1 MVTAIKSPH
10 AVRWLIGMVVAGLA
24 IFVLALSF
32 LMVPYS
38 GVIEEK
44 GGKDLTCLQIP
55 FTQSRAAAVI
65 NSYDDEARAAAR
77 SLHLPGDLI
86 FPVGYALLYSGL
98 IGLIVRRQE
107 GRWLRVGAV
116 VMLFPFVAMFLDWI
130 ENIFILR
137 MLAIATEQSTAN
149 IPAWMPALGGLAGT
163 VKYLFLSLLTPLFG
177 LALIIWSV
185 ATRRPRLTL
194 GLAITYLVAFGMF
207 GFSLFQLFSEV
218 PVCLGPI

>member
-1 MVTAIKSPH
+1 MVTVIKSPH

-38 GVIEEK
+38 RVIEAR

-98 IGLIVRRQE
+98 IGLIVCQQE
-107 GRWLRVGAV
+107 GRWLRVGAFL
-116 VMLFPFVAMFLDWI
+116 MFFPFIAMFLDWI

-137 MLAIATEQSTAN
+137 MLAIATEQSTAD

-163 VKYLFLSLLTPLFG
+163 VKYLFLSLLTPVFG
-177 LALIIWSV
+177 LALIIWAV
-185 ATRRPRLTL
+185 ATRHPKLTL
-194 GLAITYLVAFGMF
+194 VLAITYLVAFGMF
-207 GFSLFQLFSEV
+207 GFSLFQLFTEV
-218 PVCLGPI
+218 PPCLGPI

>member
-1 MVTAIKSPH
+1 MVTAIKSPR

-116 VMLFPFVAMFLDWI
+116 VKLFPYVAKFLEWI
-130 ENIFILR
+130 
-137 MLAIATEQSTAN
+137 
-149 IPAWMPALGGLAGT
+149 
-163 VKYLFLSLLTPLFG
+163 
-177 LALIIWSV
+177 
-185 ATRRPRLTL
+185 
-194 GLAITYLVAFGMF
+194 
-207 GFSLFQLFSEV
+207 
-218 PVCLGPI
+218 